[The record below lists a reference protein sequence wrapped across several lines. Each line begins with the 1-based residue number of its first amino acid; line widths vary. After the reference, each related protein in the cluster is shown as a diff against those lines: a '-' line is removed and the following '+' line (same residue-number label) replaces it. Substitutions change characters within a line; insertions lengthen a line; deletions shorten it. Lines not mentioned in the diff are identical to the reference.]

1 MEAETIRV
9 LIVDDHAVV
18 RSGLG
23 AFLKAFKDLELV
35 GEAANGKQA
44 IELCQQRQPH
54 VILMDLMMPVLDG
67 VEATRAIRQAHPE
80 VQIIAL
86 TSFVEDELVQRAMQ
100 AGAIGYLLKNV
111 SHLQLAEAIRAA
123 HAGRPTLA
131 PEATKA
137 LIEATRRPAT
147 PGEDLTERERE
158 VLALIAQGLSNPEI
172 AARLFISESTAKT
185 HVSHIIAKLGVTTRT
200 EAAALALRY
209 NLVE

>member
-1 MEAETIRV
+1 METDTIRV

-23 AFLKAFKDLELV
+23 AFLKAFKDLELA
-35 GEAANGKQA
+35 GEAANGRQA
-44 IELCQQRQPH
+44 LELCAQRQPH

-86 TSFVEDELVQRAMQ
+86 TSFVDDELVQRAMQ

-123 HAGRPTLA
+123 YAGRPTLA

-200 EAAALALRY
+200 EAAALALRH

>member
-1 MEAETIRV
+1 MEPETIRV
-9 LIVDDHAVV
+9 MIVDDHAVV

-23 AFLKAFKDLELV
+23 AFLKAFQDLELV

-44 IELCQQRQPH
+44 IELCQQCRPH

-67 VEATRAIRQAHPE
+67 VEATRAIRQAHPQ
-80 VQIIAL
+80 VQIIVL
-86 TSFVEDELVQRAMQ
+86 TSFEEDELVQRAMQ

-123 HAGRPTLA
+123 RAGRPTLA
-131 PEATKA
+131 PEAAKA

-147 PGEDLTERERE
+147 PGEDLTQRERE